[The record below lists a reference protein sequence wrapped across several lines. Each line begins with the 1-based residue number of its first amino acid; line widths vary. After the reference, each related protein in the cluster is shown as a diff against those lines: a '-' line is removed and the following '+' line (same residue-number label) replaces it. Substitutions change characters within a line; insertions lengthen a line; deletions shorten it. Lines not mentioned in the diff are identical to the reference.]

1 MTKDK
6 KSSLTGILLM
16 TTAVLLFACKD
27 ALVKSTGGYYS
38 PILIM
43 WLQLSFMAIMWLPF
57 LIAYHGWRSLLP
69 KPFLWQFVRGASI
82 AVGMALAYWSIILI
96 PMTDAIAM
104 AFVAPLVVATLSPFL
119 LKESIGVYRILAV
132 IFGFVGALILLRP
145 LFVGEGLGYLI
156 GLLSGIAFGI
166 YYTANRRTATAQSSS
181 IMVVVYPAY
190 IGTVLITPFVPFT
203 WTPPRIDDSA
213 VIIGFMLLTY
223 IGQTLLL
230 TAFRFGEATVVAPFH
245 YMHLVG
251 ATILGYIFFSE
262 IPDFYTWFGVVIIV
276 ASGLFIA
283 FRENRAN

>member
-1 MTKDK
+1 
-6 KSSLTGILLM
+6 
-16 TTAVLLFACKD
+16 
-27 ALVKSTGGYYS
+27 
-38 PILIM
+38 
-43 WLQLSFMAIMWLPF
+43 
-57 LIAYHGWRSLLP
+57 
-69 KPFLWQFVRGASI
+69 
-82 AVGMALAYWSIILI
+82 MALAYWSIILI

-119 LKESIGVYRILAV
+119 LKERIGVYRILAV

-166 YYTANRRTATAQSSS
+166 YYTANRRTAAIQGSS

-190 IGTVLITPFVPFT
+190 IGTVLVTPFVPLT
-203 WTPPRIDDSA
+203 WTSPRIDDSA

-251 ATILGYIFFSE
+251 ATILGYIFFAE

-283 FRENRAN
+283 FRENHSH

>member
-1 MTKDK
+1 MT
-6 KSSLTGILLM
+6 
-16 TTAVLLFACKD
+16 
-27 ALVKSTGGYYS
+27 
-38 PILIM
+38 
-43 WLQLSFMAIMWLPF
+43 IMWLPF

-104 AFVAPLVVATLSPFL
+104 AFVAPLVVTALSPFL
-119 LKESIGVYRILAV
+119 LKERIGVYRILAV

-145 LFVGEGLGYLI
+145 LFVGEGFGYLI

-166 YYTANRRTATAQSSS
+166 YYTANRRAAASKGSS
-181 IMVVVYPAY
+181 IMIVVYPAY
-190 IGTVLITPFVPFT
+190 IGTVLITPFVPLT
-203 WTPPRIDDSA
+203 WTPPRMDDSA
-213 VIIGFMLLTY
+213 VIIGFMLITY

-251 ATILGYIFFSE
+251 ATVLGYIFFSE
-262 IPDFYTWFGVVIIV
+262 IPDFYTWFGVAIIV

-283 FRENRAN
+283 FRENRTD